1 MWHFRWICERYG
13 LLFCS
18 TMARLCPI
26 SIYFV
31 AARNKSPLPASNLNM
46 KSKLIGV
53 LILVGLSAC
62 RPDPIDNVG
71 GSNPDWTEASH
82 GNVAPNYSMVFPQ
95 DQVNELEITIG
106 ADQWSAIRNNM
117 KSLFGYD
124 FGAGGMGGPPGAFPT
139 TEPDYV
145 QTTVKF
151 KGKTW
156 QHVGFRLKGN
166 STLTSAW
173 RSGIYKLPFRLDFD
187 KFEDVQPSVKNQ
199 KFYGF
204 KELSFSP
211 GVKDNSLIREK
222 LGSDIFRMA
231 GIPSA
236 QSAFYK
242 VYIDFGAGMKYCGIY
257 CGLELPDDKM
267 IIQQLGEDAGNLYKP
282 ESKLATF
289 VQTEFEKKNNEL
301 AGDFGD
307 VSGLVKALQSTK
319 RSSDVAAWR
328 SGLEAVFNVDHF
340 AKYLA
345 INNSIVNWDTYGV
358 MAHNYYLYNHSTKGL
373 LWIPW
378 DNNESFSKSPG
389 ITGTTGGPTG
399 PGNAISL
406 TMNEVGTG
414 WPLINYIANDAVY
427 FEKYKSHMRD
437 FKNGIFTES
446 TVGAMIDKYYDL
458 ITPFV
463 VGTDGEQPKYTHLS
477 SAAAFTAERSALKT
491 HVSNRIALINQ
502 FLP

>member
-1 MWHFRWICERYG
+1 
-13 LLFCS
+13 
-18 TMARLCPI
+18 
-26 SIYFV
+26 
-31 AARNKSPLPASNLNM
+31 M
-46 KSKLIGV
+46 KSTFIRI
-53 LILVGLSAC
+53 LILVALAAC
-62 RPDPIDNVG
+62 RPDPIDSIS

-82 GNVAPNYSMVFPQ
+82 GNAAPDYSVVFPQ

-106 ADQWSAIRNNM
+106 ADNWTAIRSNM
-117 KSLFGYD
+117 KALYGFD
-124 FGAGGMGGPPGAFPT
+124 FGSGGMGGPPGTFPT

-166 STLTSAW
+166 STLSTAW

-187 KFEDVQPSVKNQ
+187 KFEDVQPSIKNQ

-231 GIPSA
+231 GMPAA

-242 VYIDFGAGMKYCGIY
+242 VYIDFGAGMKYCGVY

-267 IIQQLGEDAGNLYKP
+267 VIQQLGEDAGNLYKP

-289 VQTEFEKKNNEL
+289 IQTEFEKKNNEL

-307 VSGLVKALQSTK
+307 VSGFVKALQSTK
-319 RSSDVAAWR
+319 RSSDVVAWR
-328 SGLEAVFNVDHF
+328 TGLEAIFNVDHF
-340 AKYLA
+340 TKYLA
-345 INNSIVNWDTYGV
+345 INNAIVNWDTYGV
-358 MAHNYYLYNHSTKGL
+358 MAHNYYLYNHSSKGL
-373 LWIPW
+373 MWIPW
-378 DNNESFSKSPG
+378 DHNESFSKSPG

-399 PGNAISL
+399 PGNALSL
-406 TMNEVGTG
+406 NMNEVGTG

-437 FKNGIFTES
+437 FKNGVFQQNTLD
-446 TVGAMIDKYYDL
+446 AMIDKYYDL

-463 VGTDGEQPKYTHLS
+463 VGANGEQPNYTHLS
-477 SAAAFTAERSALKT
+477 NDAAFTAERAALKT

>member
-1 MWHFRWICERYG
+1 
-13 LLFCS
+13 
-18 TMARLCPI
+18 
-26 SIYFV
+26 
-31 AARNKSPLPASNLNM
+31 M

-151 KGKTW
+151 KGKSW

-166 STLTSAW
+166 STLTAAW

-446 TVGAMIDKYYDL
+446 TVWAMIDKYYDL

>member
-1 MWHFRWICERYG
+1 MHPLLVLQIEMMKKQLIWMAMAT
-13 LLFCS
+13 LLF
-18 TMARLCPI
+18 
-26 SIYFV
+26 
-31 AARNKSPLPASNLNM
+31 AS
-46 KSKLIGV
+46 
-53 LILVGLSAC
+53 C
-62 RPDPIDNVG
+62 RPDPADVIAGNN
-71 GSNPDWTEASH
+71 NPDWTEASH
-82 GNVAPNYSMVFPQ
+82 GNAAPNYSTVFPQ

-106 ADQWSAIRNNM
+106 SAEWSNIKANM

-124 FGAGGMGGPPGAFPT
+124 FGAGGMGGPPGTFPT

-145 QTTVKF
+145 STTVKF
-151 KGKTW
+151 NGKTW
-156 QHVGFRLKGN
+156 QNVGFRLKGN
-166 STLTSAW
+166 STLTTAW

-187 KFEDVQPSVKNQ
+187 KMEDKYPTIKNQ

-222 LGSDIFRMA
+222 MGSDIFRKA

-242 VYIDFGAGMKYCGIY
+242 VYIDFGAGLKYCGVY
-257 CGLELPDDKM
+257 CALELPDDKM
-267 IIQQLGEDAGNLYKP
+267 VMEQLGEDAGNLYKP

-307 VSGLVKALQSTK
+307 VSGLIKALQSTK
-319 RSSDVAAWR
+319 RSSDAAAWR
-328 SGLEAVFNVDHF
+328 TGLEAVFNVDHF
-340 AKYLA
+340 TKYLA

-358 MAHNYYLYNHSTKGL
+358 MAHNYYLYNHSSKGL
-373 LWIPW
+373 MWIPW
-378 DNNESFSKSPG
+378 DNNESLSKSPG
-389 ITGTTGGPTG
+389 ITGTTGGPSG

-406 TMNEVGTG
+406 TMNEVSTA

-427 FEKYKSHMRD
+427 FAQYKAHMKA
-437 FKNGIFTES
+437 FKNGIFNEAEMH
-446 TVGAMIDKYYDL
+446 AMIDKYYDL

-463 VGTDGEQPKYTHLS
+463 VGSNGEQPSYTHLS

-491 HVSNRIALINQ
+491 HISNRIALIQQ
-502 FLP
+502 FAP

>member
-1 MWHFRWICERYG
+1 
-13 LLFCS
+13 
-18 TMARLCPI
+18 
-26 SIYFV
+26 
-31 AARNKSPLPASNLNM
+31 M

-307 VSGLVKALQSTK
+307 VSGLIKALQSTK

>member
-1 MWHFRWICERYG
+1 
-13 LLFCS
+13 
-18 TMARLCPI
+18 
-26 SIYFV
+26 
-31 AARNKSPLPASNLNM
+31 M

-289 VQTEFEKKNNEL
+289 LQTEFEKKNNEL

-446 TVGAMIDKYYDL
+446 TVWAMIDKYYDL

-477 SAAAFTAERSALKT
+477 SASAFTAERSALKT

>member
-1 MWHFRWICERYG
+1 
-13 LLFCS
+13 
-18 TMARLCPI
+18 
-26 SIYFV
+26 
-31 AARNKSPLPASNLNM
+31 M

-446 TVGAMIDKYYDL
+446 TIGAMIDKYYDL

>member
-1 MWHFRWICERYG
+1 
-13 LLFCS
+13 
-18 TMARLCPI
+18 
-26 SIYFV
+26 
-31 AARNKSPLPASNLNM
+31 M
-46 KSKLIGV
+46 KLKLIGIF
-53 LILVGLSAC
+53 ILAAFSAC
-62 RPDPIDNVG
+62 RPDPADVIAGNN
-71 GSNPDWTEASH
+71 NPDWTEASH
-82 GNVAPNYSMVFPQ
+82 GNASPNYSTVFPQ

-106 ADQWSAIRNNM
+106 ADNWSAIRANM

-139 TEPDYV
+139 TEPEYV
-145 QTTVKF
+145 QSTVKF

-173 RSGIYKLPFRLDFD
+173 RSGIYKLPFRLNFD

-204 KELSFSP
+204 KDLSFSP

-307 VSGLVKALQSTK
+307 VSRLVKALQNGSRTANA
-319 RSSDVAAWR
+319 AAWR
-328 SGLEAVFNVDHF
+328 TGLEAVFNVDHF
-340 AKYLA
+340 TKYLA

-358 MAHNYYLYNHSTKGL
+358 MAHNYYLYNHSGKGL
-373 LWIPW
+373 IWIPW

-389 ITGTTGGPTG
+389 ITGITGGPSG

-406 TMNEVGTG
+406 TMNEVSTA

-427 FEKYKSHMRD
+427 FAQYKAHMKA
-437 FKNGIFTES
+437 FKNGVFTE
-446 TVGAMIDKYYDL
+446 TEMHAMIDKYYDL

-463 VGTDGEQPKYTHLS
+463 VGINGEQPSYTHLS
-477 SAAAFTAERSALKT
+477 SASAFTAERSALKT
-491 HVSNRIALINQ
+491 HINNRIALINQ

>member
-1 MWHFRWICERYG
+1 
-13 LLFCS
+13 
-18 TMARLCPI
+18 
-26 SIYFV
+26 
-31 AARNKSPLPASNLNM
+31 M

-106 ADQWSAIRNNM
+106 ADQWSAIRNNL

-124 FGAGGMGGPPGAFPT
+124 FGAGGIGGPPGAFPT

-166 STLTSAW
+166 STLTAAW

>member
-1 MWHFRWICERYG
+1 
-13 LLFCS
+13 
-18 TMARLCPI
+18 
-26 SIYFV
+26 
-31 AARNKSPLPASNLNM
+31 M

-446 TVGAMIDKYYDL
+446 TVWAMIDKYYDL

>member
-1 MWHFRWICERYG
+1 
-13 LLFCS
+13 
-18 TMARLCPI
+18 
-26 SIYFV
+26 
-31 AARNKSPLPASNLNM
+31 M

-307 VSGLVKALQSTK
+307 VSGFVKALQSTK

>member
-1 MWHFRWICERYG
+1 
-13 LLFCS
+13 
-18 TMARLCPI
+18 
-26 SIYFV
+26 
-31 AARNKSPLPASNLNM
+31 M
-46 KSKLIGV
+46 KLKLIGIF
-53 LILVGLSAC
+53 ILAAFSAC
-62 RPDPIDNVG
+62 RPDPADVIAGNN
-71 GSNPDWTEASH
+71 NPDWTEASH
-82 GNVAPNYSMVFPQ
+82 GNASPNYSTVFPQ

-106 ADQWSAIRNNM
+106 ADNWSAIRANM

-139 TEPDYV
+139 TEPEYV
-145 QTTVKF
+145 QSTVKF

-173 RSGIYKLPFRLDFD
+173 RSGIYKLPFRLNFD

-204 KELSFSP
+204 KDLSFSP

-307 VSGLVKALQSTK
+307 VSGLVKALQNGSRTINA
-319 RSSDVAAWR
+319 AAWR
-328 SGLEAVFNVDHF
+328 TGLEAVFNVDHF
-340 AKYLA
+340 TKYLA

-358 MAHNYYLYNHSTKGL
+358 MAHNYYLYNHSSKGL
-373 LWIPW
+373 MWIPW

-389 ITGTTGGPTG
+389 ITGITGGPSG

-406 TMNEVGTG
+406 TMNEVSTA
-414 WPLINYIANDAVY
+414 WPLINYIAKDAVY

-437 FKNGIFTES
+437 FKNGVFTES
-446 TVGAMIDKYYDL
+446 AVGAMIDKYYDL

-463 VGTDGEQPKYTHLS
+463 VGINGEQPSYTHLS
-477 SAAAFTAERSALKT
+477 SASAFTAERSALKT
-491 HVSNRIALINQ
+491 HINNRIALINQ

>member
-1 MWHFRWICERYG
+1 
-13 LLFCS
+13 
-18 TMARLCPI
+18 
-26 SIYFV
+26 
-31 AARNKSPLPASNLNM
+31 M
-46 KSKLIGV
+46 KSTFIRI
-53 LILVGLSAC
+53 LILVALAAC
-62 RPDPIDNVG
+62 RPDPIDSIS

-82 GNVAPNYSMVFPQ
+82 GNAAPDYSVVFPQ

-106 ADQWSAIRNNM
+106 ADNWTAIRSNM
-117 KSLFGYD
+117 KALYGFD
-124 FGAGGMGGPPGAFPT
+124 FGSGGMGGPPGTFPT

-166 STLTSAW
+166 STLSTAW

-187 KFEDVQPSVKNQ
+187 KFEDVQPSIKNQ

-231 GIPSA
+231 GMPAA

-242 VYIDFGAGMKYCGIY
+242 VYIDFGAGMKYCGVY

-267 IIQQLGEDAGNLYKP
+267 VIQQLGEDAGNLYKP

-289 VQTEFEKKNNEL
+289 IQTEFEKKNNEL

-307 VSGLVKALQSTK
+307 VSGFVKALQSTK
-319 RSSDVAAWR
+319 RSSDVVAWR
-328 SGLEAVFNVDHF
+328 TGLEAIFNVDHF
-340 AKYLA
+340 TKYLA
-345 INNSIVNWDTYGV
+345 INNAIVNWDTYGA
-358 MAHNYYLYNHSTKGL
+358 MAHNYYLYNHSSKGL
-373 LWIPW
+373 MWIPW
-378 DNNESFSKSPG
+378 DHNESFSKSPG
-389 ITGTTGGPTG
+389 ITGATGGPTG
-399 PGNAISL
+399 PGNALSL

-437 FKNGIFTES
+437 FKNGVFQQNTLD
-446 TVGAMIDKYYDL
+446 AMIDKYYDL

-463 VGTDGEQPKYTHLS
+463 VGANGEQPNYTHLS
-477 SAAAFTAERSALKT
+477 NDAAFTAERAALKT

>member
-1 MWHFRWICERYG
+1 
-13 LLFCS
+13 
-18 TMARLCPI
+18 
-26 SIYFV
+26 
-31 AARNKSPLPASNLNM
+31 M
-46 KSKLIGV
+46 KSTFIR
-53 LILVGLSAC
+53 ILVLVALAAC
-62 RPDPIDNVG
+62 RPDPIDSIS

-82 GNVAPNYSMVFPQ
+82 GNAAPDYSVVFPQ

-106 ADQWSAIRNNM
+106 ADNWTAIRSNM
-117 KSLFGYD
+117 KALYGFD
-124 FGAGGMGGPPGAFPT
+124 FGSGGMGGPPGTFPT

-166 STLTSAW
+166 STLSTAW

-187 KFEDVQPSVKNQ
+187 KFEDVQPSIKNQ

-231 GIPSA
+231 GMPAA

-242 VYIDFGAGMKYCGIY
+242 VYIDFGAGMKYCGVY

-267 IIQQLGEDAGNLYKP
+267 VIQQLGEDAGNLYKP

-289 VQTEFEKKNNEL
+289 IQTEFEKKNNEL

-307 VSGLVKALQSTK
+307 VSGFVKALQSTK
-319 RSSDVAAWR
+319 RSSDVVAWR
-328 SGLEAVFNVDHF
+328 TGLEAIFNVDHF
-340 AKYLA
+340 TKYLA
-345 INNSIVNWDTYGV
+345 INNAIVNWDTYGV
-358 MAHNYYLYNHSTKGL
+358 MGHNYYLYNHSSKGL
-373 LWIPW
+373 MWIPW
-378 DNNESFSKSPG
+378 DHNESFSKSPG

-399 PGNAISL
+399 PGNALSL

-437 FKNGIFTES
+437 FKNGVFQQNTLD
-446 TVGAMIDKYYDL
+446 AMIDKYYDL

-463 VGTDGEQPKYTHLS
+463 VGANGEQPNYTHLS
-477 SAAAFTAERSALKT
+477 NAAAFTAERAALKT

>member
-1 MWHFRWICERYG
+1 
-13 LLFCS
+13 
-18 TMARLCPI
+18 
-26 SIYFV
+26 
-31 AARNKSPLPASNLNM
+31 M

-463 VGTDGEQPKYTHLS
+463 VGTEGEQPKYTHLS

>member
-1 MWHFRWICERYG
+1 
-13 LLFCS
+13 
-18 TMARLCPI
+18 
-26 SIYFV
+26 
-31 AARNKSPLPASNLNM
+31 M

-53 LILVGLSAC
+53 LILLGLSAC

-124 FGAGGMGGPPGAFPT
+124 FGAGGMGGPPGVFPT

>member
-1 MWHFRWICERYG
+1 
-13 LLFCS
+13 
-18 TMARLCPI
+18 
-26 SIYFV
+26 
-31 AARNKSPLPASNLNM
+31 M

-124 FGAGGMGGPPGAFPT
+124 FGAGGMGVPPGAFPT

-446 TVGAMIDKYYDL
+446 TVWAMIDKYYDL

>member
-1 MWHFRWICERYG
+1 
-13 LLFCS
+13 
-18 TMARLCPI
+18 
-26 SIYFV
+26 
-31 AARNKSPLPASNLNM
+31 M

-62 RPDPIDNVG
+62 RPDPFDNVG

-307 VSGLVKALQSTK
+307 VSGFVKALQSTK

>member
-1 MWHFRWICERYG
+1 
-13 LLFCS
+13 
-18 TMARLCPI
+18 
-26 SIYFV
+26 
-31 AARNKSPLPASNLNM
+31 M
-46 KSKLIGV
+46 KSTFIR
-53 LILVGLSAC
+53 ILVLVALAAC
-62 RPDPIDNVG
+62 RPDPIDSIS

-82 GNVAPNYSMVFPQ
+82 GNAAPDYSVVFPQ

-106 ADQWSAIRNNM
+106 ADNWTAIRSNM
-117 KSLFGYD
+117 KALYGFD
-124 FGAGGMGGPPGAFPT
+124 FGSGGMGGPPGTFPT

-166 STLTSAW
+166 STLSTAW

-187 KFEDVQPSVKNQ
+187 KFEDVQPSIKNQ

-231 GIPSA
+231 GMPAA

-242 VYIDFGAGMKYCGIY
+242 VYIDFGAGMKYCGVY

-267 IIQQLGEDAGNLYKP
+267 VIQQLGEDAGNLYKP

-289 VQTEFEKKNNEL
+289 IQTEFEKKNNEL

-307 VSGLVKALQSTK
+307 VSGFVKALQSTQ
-319 RSSDVAAWR
+319 RSSDVVAWR
-328 SGLEAVFNVDHF
+328 TGLEAIFNVDHF
-340 AKYLA
+340 TKYLA
-345 INNSIVNWDTYGV
+345 INNAIVNWDTYGV
-358 MAHNYYLYNHSTKGL
+358 MAHNYYLYNHSSKGL
-373 LWIPW
+373 MWIPW
-378 DNNESFSKSPG
+378 DHNESFSKSPG

-399 PGNAISL
+399 PGNALSL

-437 FKNGIFTES
+437 FKNGVFQQNTLD
-446 TVGAMIDKYYDL
+446 AMIDKYYDL

-463 VGTDGEQPKYTHLS
+463 VGANGEQPNYTHLS
-477 SAAAFTAERSALKT
+477 NDAAFTAERAALKT

>member
-1 MWHFRWICERYG
+1 
-13 LLFCS
+13 
-18 TMARLCPI
+18 
-26 SIYFV
+26 
-31 AARNKSPLPASNLNM
+31 M
-46 KSKLIGV
+46 KSTFIRI
-53 LILVGLSAC
+53 LILVALAAC
-62 RPDPIDNVG
+62 RPDPIDSIS

-82 GNVAPNYSMVFPQ
+82 GNAAPDYSVVFPQ

-106 ADQWSAIRNNM
+106 ADNWTAIRSNM
-117 KSLFGYD
+117 KALYGFD
-124 FGAGGMGGPPGAFPT
+124 FGSGGMGGPPGTFPT

-166 STLTSAW
+166 STLSTAW

-187 KFEDVQPSVKNQ
+187 KFETVQPSIKNQ

-231 GIPSA
+231 GMPAA

-242 VYIDFGAGMKYCGIY
+242 VYIDFGAGMKYCGVY

-267 IIQQLGEDAGNLYKP
+267 VIQQLGEDAGNLYKP

-289 VQTEFEKKNNEL
+289 IQTEFEKKNNEL

-307 VSGLVKALQSTK
+307 VSGFVKALQSTK
-319 RSSDVAAWR
+319 RSSDVVAWR
-328 SGLEAVFNVDHF
+328 TGLEAIFNVDHF
-340 AKYLA
+340 TKYLA
-345 INNSIVNWDTYGV
+345 INNAIVNWDTYGV
-358 MAHNYYLYNHSTKGL
+358 MAHNYYLYNHSSKGL
-373 LWIPW
+373 IWIPW
-378 DNNESFSKSPG
+378 DHNESFSKSPG

-399 PGNAISL
+399 PGNALSL

-437 FKNGIFTES
+437 FKNGVFQQNTLDAI
-446 TVGAMIDKYYDL
+446 IDKYYDL

-463 VGTDGEQPKYTHLS
+463 VGANGEQPNYTHLS
-477 SAAAFTAERSALKT
+477 NDAAFTAERAALKT

>member
-1 MWHFRWICERYG
+1 
-13 LLFCS
+13 
-18 TMARLCPI
+18 
-26 SIYFV
+26 
-31 AARNKSPLPASNLNM
+31 M
-46 KSKLIGV
+46 KSTFIRI
-53 LILVGLSAC
+53 LILVALAAC
-62 RPDPIDNVG
+62 RPDPIESIS

-82 GNVAPNYSMVFPQ
+82 GNAAPDYSVVFPQ

-106 ADQWSAIRNNM
+106 ADNWTAIRSNM
-117 KSLFGYD
+117 KALYGFD
-124 FGAGGMGGPPGAFPT
+124 FGSGGMGGPPGTFPT

-166 STLTSAW
+166 STLSTAW

-187 KFEDVQPSVKNQ
+187 KFEDVQPSIKNQ

-231 GIPSA
+231 GMPAA

-242 VYIDFGAGMKYCGIY
+242 VYIDFGAGMKYCGVY

-267 IIQQLGEDAGNLYKP
+267 VIQQLGEDAGNLYKP

-289 VQTEFEKKNNEL
+289 IQTEFEKKNNEL

-307 VSGLVKALQSTK
+307 VSGFVKALQSTK
-319 RSSDVAAWR
+319 RSSDVVAWR
-328 SGLEAVFNVDHF
+328 TGLEAIFNVDHF
-340 AKYLA
+340 TKYLA
-345 INNSIVNWDTYGV
+345 INNAIVNWDTYGV
-358 MAHNYYLYNHSTKGL
+358 MAHNYYLYNHSSKGL
-373 LWIPW
+373 MWIPW
-378 DNNESFSKSPG
+378 DHNESFSKSPG
-389 ITGTTGGPTG
+389 IIGTTGGPTG
-399 PGNAISL
+399 PGNALSL

-437 FKNGIFTES
+437 FKNGVFQQNTLD
-446 TVGAMIDKYYDL
+446 AMIDKYYDL

-463 VGTDGEQPKYTHLS
+463 VGANGEQPNYTHLS
-477 SAAAFTAERSALKT
+477 NAAAFTAERAALKT

>member
-1 MWHFRWICERYG
+1 
-13 LLFCS
+13 
-18 TMARLCPI
+18 
-26 SIYFV
+26 
-31 AARNKSPLPASNLNM
+31 M
-46 KSKLIGV
+46 KSTFIRI
-53 LILVGLSAC
+53 LILVALAAC
-62 RPDPIDNVG
+62 RPDPIDSIS

-82 GNVAPNYSMVFPQ
+82 GNAAPDYSVVFPQ

-106 ADQWSAIRNNM
+106 ADNWTAIRSNM
-117 KSLFGYD
+117 KALYGFD
-124 FGAGGMGGPPGAFPT
+124 FGSGGMGGPPGTFPT

-166 STLTSAW
+166 STLSTAW

-187 KFEDVQPSVKNQ
+187 KFEDVQPSIKNQ

-231 GIPSA
+231 GMPAA

-242 VYIDFGAGMKYCGIY
+242 VYIDFGAGMKYCGVY

-267 IIQQLGEDAGNLYKP
+267 VIQQLGEDAGNLYKP

-289 VQTEFEKKNNEL
+289 IQTEFEKKNNEL

-307 VSGLVKALQSTK
+307 VSGFVKALQSTK
-319 RSSDVAAWR
+319 RSSDVVAWR
-328 SGLEAVFNVDHF
+328 TGLEAIFNVDHF
-340 AKYLA
+340 TKYLA
-345 INNSIVNWDTYGV
+345 INNAIVNWDTYGV
-358 MAHNYYLYNHSTKGL
+358 MAHNYYLYNHSSKGL
-373 LWIPW
+373 MWIPW
-378 DNNESFSKSPG
+378 DHNESFSKSPG

-399 PGNAISL
+399 PGNALSL
-406 TMNEVGTG
+406 TMNEVGMG

-437 FKNGIFTES
+437 FKNGVFQQNTLD
-446 TVGAMIDKYYDL
+446 AMIDKYYDL

-463 VGTDGEQPKYTHLS
+463 VGANGEQPNYTHLS
-477 SAAAFTAERSALKT
+477 NDAAFTAERAALKT

>member
-1 MWHFRWICERYG
+1 
-13 LLFCS
+13 
-18 TMARLCPI
+18 
-26 SIYFV
+26 
-31 AARNKSPLPASNLNM
+31 M

-124 FGAGGMGGPPGAFPT
+124 FGAGGMGGPPGVFPT

-446 TVGAMIDKYYDL
+446 TVWAMIDKYYDL

>member
-1 MWHFRWICERYG
+1 
-13 LLFCS
+13 
-18 TMARLCPI
+18 
-26 SIYFV
+26 
-31 AARNKSPLPASNLNM
+31 M

-358 MAHNYYLYNHSTKGL
+358 MAHNYYLYNHSTRGL

-446 TVGAMIDKYYDL
+446 TVWAMIDKYYDL

>member
-1 MWHFRWICERYG
+1 
-13 LLFCS
+13 
-18 TMARLCPI
+18 
-26 SIYFV
+26 
-31 AARNKSPLPASNLNM
+31 M

-242 VYIDFGAGMKYCGIY
+242 VYIDFGDGMKYCGIY

>member
-1 MWHFRWICERYG
+1 
-13 LLFCS
+13 
-18 TMARLCPI
+18 
-26 SIYFV
+26 
-31 AARNKSPLPASNLNM
+31 M
-46 KSKLIGV
+46 KSTFIRI
-53 LILVGLSAC
+53 LILVALAAC
-62 RPDPIDNVG
+62 RPDPIDSIS

-82 GNVAPNYSMVFPQ
+82 GNAAPDYSVVFPQ

-106 ADQWSAIRNNM
+106 ADNWTAIRSNM
-117 KSLFGYD
+117 KALYGFD
-124 FGAGGMGGPPGAFPT
+124 FGSGGMGGPPGTFPT

-166 STLTSAW
+166 STLSTAW

-187 KFEDVQPSVKNQ
+187 KFEDVQPSIKNQ

-231 GIPSA
+231 GMPAA

-242 VYIDFGAGMKYCGIY
+242 VYIDFGAGMKYCGVY

-267 IIQQLGEDAGNLYKP
+267 VIQQLGEDAGNLYKP

-289 VQTEFEKKNNEL
+289 IQTEFEKKNNEL

-307 VSGLVKALQSTK
+307 VSGFVKALQSTK
-319 RSSDVAAWR
+319 RSSDVVAWR
-328 SGLEAVFNVDHF
+328 TGLEAIFNVDHF
-340 AKYLA
+340 TKYLA
-345 INNSIVNWDTYGV
+345 INNAIVNWDTYGV
-358 MAHNYYLYNHSTKGL
+358 MAHNYYLYNHSSKGL
-373 LWIPW
+373 MWIPW
-378 DNNESFSKSPG
+378 DHNESFSKSPG

-399 PGNAISL
+399 PGNALSL

-437 FKNGIFTES
+437 FKNGVFQQNTLDAI
-446 TVGAMIDKYYDL
+446 IDKYYDL

-463 VGTDGEQPKYTHLS
+463 VGANGEQPNYTHLS
-477 SAAAFTAERSALKT
+477 NDAAFTAERAALKT

>member
-1 MWHFRWICERYG
+1 
-13 LLFCS
+13 
-18 TMARLCPI
+18 
-26 SIYFV
+26 
-31 AARNKSPLPASNLNM
+31 M

-166 STLTSAW
+166 STLTAAW

-242 VYIDFGAGMKYCGIY
+242 VYIDFGDGMKYCGIY

>member
-1 MWHFRWICERYG
+1 
-13 LLFCS
+13 
-18 TMARLCPI
+18 
-26 SIYFV
+26 
-31 AARNKSPLPASNLNM
+31 M

-53 LILVGLSAC
+53 LFLIGLSAC

-124 FGAGGMGGPPGAFPT
+124 FGAGGIGGPPGAFPT
-139 TEPDYV
+139 KEPDYV

-151 KGKTW
+151 NGKTW

-222 LGSDIFRMA
+222 LGTDIFRMA

>member
-1 MWHFRWICERYG
+1 
-13 LLFCS
+13 
-18 TMARLCPI
+18 
-26 SIYFV
+26 
-31 AARNKSPLPASNLNM
+31 M

-319 RSSDVAAWR
+319 RSSNVAAWR

>member
-1 MWHFRWICERYG
+1 
-13 LLFCS
+13 
-18 TMARLCPI
+18 
-26 SIYFV
+26 
-31 AARNKSPLPASNLNM
+31 M
-46 KSKLIGV
+46 KLKLIGIF
-53 LILVGLSAC
+53 ILAAFSAC
-62 RPDPIDNVG
+62 RPDPADVIAGNN
-71 GSNPDWTEASH
+71 NPDWTEASH
-82 GNVAPNYSMVFPQ
+82 GNASPNYSTVFPQ

-106 ADQWSAIRNNM
+106 ADNWSAIRANM

-139 TEPDYV
+139 TEPEYV
-145 QTTVKF
+145 QSTVKF

-173 RSGIYKLPFRLDFD
+173 RSGIYKLPFRLNFD

-204 KELSFSP
+204 KDLSFSP

-307 VSGLVKALQSTK
+307 VSGLVKALQNGSRTTNA
-319 RSSDVAAWR
+319 AAWR
-328 SGLEAVFNVDHF
+328 TGLEAVFNVDHF
-340 AKYLA
+340 TKYLA

-358 MAHNYYLYNHSTKGL
+358 MAHNYYLYNHSSKGL
-373 LWIPW
+373 MWIPW

-389 ITGTTGGPTG
+389 ITGITGGPSG

-406 TMNEVGTG
+406 TMNEVSTA

-427 FEKYKSHMRD
+427 FAQYKAHMKT
-437 FKNGIFTES
+437 FKNGVFTE
-446 TVGAMIDKYYDL
+446 TEMHAMIDKYYDL

-463 VGTDGEQPKYTHLS
+463 VGINGEQPSYTHLS
-477 SAAAFTAERSALKT
+477 SASAFTAERSALKT
-491 HVSNRIALINQ
+491 HINNRIALINQ

>member
-1 MWHFRWICERYG
+1 
-13 LLFCS
+13 
-18 TMARLCPI
+18 
-26 SIYFV
+26 
-31 AARNKSPLPASNLNM
+31 M
-46 KSKLIGV
+46 KSTFIRI
-53 LILVGLSAC
+53 LILVALAAC
-62 RPDPIDNVG
+62 RPDPIDSIS

-82 GNVAPNYSMVFPQ
+82 GNAAPDYSVVFPQ

-106 ADQWSAIRNNM
+106 ADNWTAIRSNM
-117 KSLFGYD
+117 KALYGFD
-124 FGAGGMGGPPGAFPT
+124 FGSGGMGGPPGTFPT

-166 STLTSAW
+166 STLSTAW

-187 KFEDVQPSVKNQ
+187 KFEAVQPSIKNQ

-231 GIPSA
+231 GMPAA

-242 VYIDFGAGMKYCGIY
+242 VYIDFGAGMKYCGVY

-267 IIQQLGEDAGNLYKP
+267 VIQQLGEDAGNLYKP

-289 VQTEFEKKNNEL
+289 IQTEFEKKNNEL

-307 VSGLVKALQSTK
+307 VSGFVKALQSTK
-319 RSSDVAAWR
+319 RSSDVVAWR
-328 SGLEAVFNVDHF
+328 TGLEAIFNVDHF
-340 AKYLA
+340 TKYLA
-345 INNSIVNWDTYGV
+345 INNAIVNWDTYGV
-358 MAHNYYLYNHSTKGL
+358 MAHNYYLYNHSSKGL
-373 LWIPW
+373 MWIPW
-378 DNNESFSKSPG
+378 DHNESFSKSPG

-399 PGNAISL
+399 PGNALSL

-437 FKNGIFTES
+437 FKNGVFQQNTLD
-446 TVGAMIDKYYDL
+446 AMIDKYYDL

-463 VGTDGEQPKYTHLS
+463 VGANGEQPNYTHLS
-477 SAAAFTAERSALKT
+477 NAAAFTAERAALKT

>member
-1 MWHFRWICERYG
+1 
-13 LLFCS
+13 
-18 TMARLCPI
+18 
-26 SIYFV
+26 
-31 AARNKSPLPASNLNM
+31 M
-46 KSKLIGV
+46 KSTIIRI
-53 LILVGLSAC
+53 LILVALAAC
-62 RPDPIDNVG
+62 RPDPIDSIS

-82 GNVAPNYSMVFPQ
+82 GNAAPDYSVVFPQ

-106 ADQWSAIRNNM
+106 ADNWTAIRSNM
-117 KSLFGYD
+117 KALYGFD
-124 FGAGGMGGPPGAFPT
+124 FGSGGMGGPPGTFPT

-166 STLTSAW
+166 STLSTAW

-187 KFEDVQPSVKNQ
+187 KFEDVQPSIKNQ

-231 GIPSA
+231 GMPAA

-242 VYIDFGAGMKYCGIY
+242 VYIDFGAGMKYCGVY

-267 IIQQLGEDAGNLYKP
+267 VIQQLGEDAGNLYKP

-289 VQTEFEKKNNEL
+289 IQTEFEKKNNEL

-307 VSGLVKALQSTK
+307 VSGFVKALQSTK
-319 RSSDVAAWR
+319 RSSDVVAWR
-328 SGLEAVFNVDHF
+328 TGLEAIFNVDHF
-340 AKYLA
+340 TKYLA
-345 INNSIVNWDTYGV
+345 INNAIVNWDTYGV
-358 MAHNYYLYNHSTKGL
+358 MAHNYYLYNHSSKGL
-373 LWIPW
+373 MWIPW
-378 DNNESFSKSPG
+378 DHNESFSKSPG

-399 PGNAISL
+399 PGNALSL

-437 FKNGIFTES
+437 FKNGVFQQNTLD
-446 TVGAMIDKYYDL
+446 AMIDKYYDL

-463 VGTDGEQPKYTHLS
+463 VGANGEQPNYTHLS
-477 SAAAFTAERSALKT
+477 NAAAFTAERAALKT

>member
-1 MWHFRWICERYG
+1 
-13 LLFCS
+13 
-18 TMARLCPI
+18 
-26 SIYFV
+26 
-31 AARNKSPLPASNLNM
+31 M
-46 KSKLIGV
+46 KSTFIRI
-53 LILVGLSAC
+53 LILVALAAC
-62 RPDPIDNVG
+62 RPDPIDSIS

-82 GNVAPNYSMVFPQ
+82 GNAAPDYSVVFPQ

-106 ADQWSAIRNNM
+106 ADNWTAIRSNM
-117 KSLFGYD
+117 KALYGFD
-124 FGAGGMGGPPGAFPT
+124 FGSGGMGGPPGTFPT

-166 STLTSAW
+166 STLSTAW

-187 KFEDVQPSVKNQ
+187 KFEAVQPSIKNQ

-231 GIPSA
+231 GMPAA

-242 VYIDFGAGMKYCGIY
+242 VYIDFGAGMKYCGVY

-267 IIQQLGEDAGNLYKP
+267 VIQQLGEDAGNLYKP

-289 VQTEFEKKNNEL
+289 IQTEFEKKNNEL

-307 VSGLVKALQSTK
+307 VSGFVKALQSTK
-319 RSSDVAAWR
+319 RSSDVVAWR
-328 SGLEAVFNVDHF
+328 TGLEAIFNVDHF
-340 AKYLA
+340 TKYLA
-345 INNSIVNWDTYGV
+345 INNAIVNWDTYGV
-358 MAHNYYLYNHSTKGL
+358 MAHNYYLYNHSSKGL
-373 LWIPW
+373 MWIPW
-378 DNNESFSKSPG
+378 DHNESFSKSPG

-399 PGNAISL
+399 PGNALSL

-437 FKNGIFTES
+437 FKNGVFQQNTLD
-446 TVGAMIDKYYDL
+446 AMIDKYYDL

-463 VGTDGEQPKYTHLS
+463 VGANGEQPNYTHLS
-477 SAAAFTAERSALKT
+477 NDAAFTAERAALKT

>member
-1 MWHFRWICERYG
+1 
-13 LLFCS
+13 
-18 TMARLCPI
+18 
-26 SIYFV
+26 
-31 AARNKSPLPASNLNM
+31 M
-46 KSKLIGV
+46 KSTFIRI
-53 LILVGLSAC
+53 LILVALAAC
-62 RPDPIDNVG
+62 RPDPIDSIS

-82 GNVAPNYSMVFPQ
+82 GNAAPDYSVVFPQ

-106 ADQWSAIRNNM
+106 ADNWTAIRSNM
-117 KSLFGYD
+117 KALYGFD
-124 FGAGGMGGPPGAFPT
+124 FGSGGMGGPPGTFPT

-166 STLTSAW
+166 STLSTAW

-187 KFEDVQPSVKNQ
+187 KFEDVQPSIKNQ

-231 GIPSA
+231 GMPAA

-242 VYIDFGAGMKYCGIY
+242 VYIDFGAGMKYCGVY

-267 IIQQLGEDAGNLYKP
+267 VIQQLGEDAGNLYKP

-289 VQTEFEKKNNEL
+289 IQTEFEKKNNEL

-307 VSGLVKALQSTK
+307 VSGFVKALQSTK
-319 RSSDVAAWR
+319 RSSDVVAWR
-328 SGLEAVFNVDHF
+328 TGLEAIFNVDHF
-340 AKYLA
+340 TKYLA
-345 INNSIVNWDTYGV
+345 INNAIVNWDTYGV
-358 MAHNYYLYNHSTKGL
+358 MAHNYYLYNHSSKGL
-373 LWIPW
+373 MWIPW
-378 DNNESFSKSPG
+378 DHNESFSKSPG
-389 ITGTTGGPTG
+389 ITGATGGPTG
-399 PGNAISL
+399 PGNALSL

-437 FKNGIFTES
+437 FKNGVFQQNTLD
-446 TVGAMIDKYYDL
+446 AMIDKYYDL

-463 VGTDGEQPKYTHLS
+463 VGANGEQPNYTHLS
-477 SAAAFTAERSALKT
+477 NAAAFTAERAALKT